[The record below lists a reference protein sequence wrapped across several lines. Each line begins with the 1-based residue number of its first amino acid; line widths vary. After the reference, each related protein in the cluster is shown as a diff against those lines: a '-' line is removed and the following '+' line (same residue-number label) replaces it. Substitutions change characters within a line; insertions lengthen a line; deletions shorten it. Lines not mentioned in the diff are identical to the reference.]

1 MMSGTGA
8 AFFGTSFLAYVPM
21 LYPNKVE
28 KMIGISELAAGFG
41 FLIGPITGS
50 SLYNLG
56 GYLTPFITFGSI
68 TLTITPIIYCI
79 LTKIKVKPID
89 KSGDDGNDEIN
100 K

>member
-21 LYPNKVE
+21 LFPNKVE
-28 KMIGISELAAGFG
+28 KMIGISELAAGLG
-41 FLIGPITGS
+41 FLVGPITGS

-79 LTKIKVKPID
+79 LTKMSVKTSD
-89 KSGDDGNDEIN
+89 T
-100 K
+100 